1 MECHLRILRTQNRSG
16 ILSLWISPSKL
27 PMIADA
33 LAYDAKSIN
42 GMSDLAQLPGPAG
55 ATLVK
60 PSPH

>member
-1 MECHLRILRTQNRSG
+1 
-16 ILSLWISPSKL
+16 
-27 PMIADA
+27 MIADA

-60 PSPH
+60 PSPR